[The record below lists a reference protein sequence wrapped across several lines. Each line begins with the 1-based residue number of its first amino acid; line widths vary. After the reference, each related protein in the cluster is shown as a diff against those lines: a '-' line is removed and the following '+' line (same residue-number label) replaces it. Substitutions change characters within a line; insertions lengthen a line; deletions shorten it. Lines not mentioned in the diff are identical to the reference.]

1 MTARDLVDEV
11 SGLVEEVRRRLARS
25 PGELTPHR
33 VAEAL
38 RAAGRPVGDAT
49 VLAVYEALRRDVVGA
64 GPLDPLLRQEDV
76 TDVLVNGPDEVYI
89 ERGSGLERTDVRLG
103 SEDAVRRLAQRLV
116 ATGGR
121 RLDEAIP

>member
-1 MTARDLVDEV
+1 MTSGLIDDVA
-11 SGLVEEVRRRLARS
+11 GLVEEVRRRLARS

-64 GPLDPLLRQEDV
+64 GREGDRRVDAAVNAERQAVAGGVDRIEQ
-76 TDVLVNGPDEVYI
+76 LVEPVGREAQHVQDRPEH
-89 ERGSGLERTDVRLG
+89 L
-103 SEDAVRRLAQRLV
+103 AV
-116 ATGGR
+116 
-121 RLDEAIP
+121 D